1 MIKDLSSQRMQALRR
16 TLKQAGLGGYIT
28 VSALEQRYLSGV
40 DLSEGEAVFL
50 ITPVQA
56 YCITK
61 KLIVAKMAPARRFLK
76 VIDVPFGGML
86 EGALSLIK
94 NKNLKR
100 VAFDPAQVGFETGE
114 LFIQHKLVRTCSLVG
129 DMRMQKYPDE
139 IVRLKKACQIA
150 AAAFDEVKPQIKT
163 GMTEEEVRILMDIA
177 MTKRGAES
185 IPFNIVCFGENT
197 ADAHHTASKTRKL
210 KNNEAVLMD
219 FGCFYEGY
227 TSDMTRS
234 WWHGANEP
242 TTYTKIWNIVDK
254 ARMAGVKALCSGARA
269 GDIDKASR
277 TVIEQAGY
285 GKEFFHTTGHGIGLE
300 EHDRP
305 ILRAGASD
313 ELEENFVVTVEP
325 GIYFDGHWGV
335 RLEDSF
341 VVTKTGSKKLTQH
354 KSGRRTA

>member
-1 MIKDLSSQRMQALRR
+1 MIKDLSNQRMQALRR

-28 VSALEQRYLSGV
+28 VSRLEQRYLSGI
-40 DLSEGEAVFL
+40 DLSDGEAVFL

-61 KLIVAKMAPARRFLK
+61 KLIVAKMAPAGKFLK
-76 VIDVPFGGML
+76 TIDVPFGGMVD
-86 EGALSLIK
+86 GALALIK
-94 NKNLKR
+94 KKNMKR

-114 LFIQHKLVRTCSLVG
+114 LFVKNKLVRTCSLVG

-139 IVRLKKACQIA
+139 VARLKKACQIA
-150 AAAFDEVKPQIKT
+150 AAAFEEVQPQIKT
-163 GMTEEEVRILMDIA
+163 GMTEEDVRILMDVA

-197 ADAHHTASKTRKL
+197 ADAHHTPSKTRKL
-210 KNNEAVLMD
+210 KKSEAVLMD

-234 WWHGANEP
+234 WWHGGKAP
-242 TTYTKIWNIVDK
+242 ALYTQIWNIVDS
-254 ARMAGVKALCSGARA
+254 ARSAGVKALRCGVRA

-305 ILRAGASD
+305 ILRAGAPD

-325 GIYFDGHWGV
+325 GIYFEGRWGI

-341 VVTKTGSKKLTQH
+341 LVTKTGSKKLTQ
-354 KSGRRTA
+354 K